1 MCYRSRT
8 ALLVVLLSVPGGAAW
23 AQVEVEP
30 DQSYLLLSTTRTST
44 MQTELDE
51 AAARG
56 FRIVTGSPTSSE
68 ITILLARVT
77 EPPDTYQYR
86 LLAASRVSTLQ
97 REIDEAAAQGF
108 RLLPGTLMLKSASG
122 FFGGSEIVA
131 VLEREPG
138 VNHDYEYTL
147 LATSF
152 TSTLQRELTEATE
165 AGFVVAA
172 LSGGRDDIEHI
183 VVMER
188 EAR

>member
-1 MCYRSRT
+1 MRYRSRT

-30 DQSYLLLSTTRTST
+30 NQSYLLLSTTRTAT

-86 LLAASRVSTLQ
+86 LLATSRVSTLQ

-131 VLEREPG
+131 VLECSAPG
-138 VNHDYEYTL
+138 FLDSGLTVF
-147 LATSF
+147 A
-152 TSTLQRELTEATE
+152 STLPRPARR
-165 AGFVVAA
+165 GHVAPERDFD
-172 LSGGRDDIEHI
+172 SGISPAST
-183 VVMER
+183 
-188 EAR
+188 ARCTFA